1 MTMTAPHLDGAPVPP
16 PPITQ
21 KMFIELHPTVIEKD
35 NSIHSEHGVVHYPFW
50 FGGLASCVSSCCTQ
64 PLGVGKRYW
73 VHWATSWTRANMN
86 CSGCKPL
93 PSNLPNDMLTRSSS
107 VCRRSITTLRS
118 WLTLAVDYQD
128 CADTLQLS
136 ASLTRTLFYSGVRF
150 GMYEKLKEMGST
162 STHAPSGLALALMA
176 ASSGFTGSVCSNF
189 ADVVCLRMQADPGLP
204 PELRRNYKNIADGVY
219 KMVRA
224 EGWNSIWTGVWLGA
238 GRAAIGTATQLAG
251 YDIIKRELMKRTS
264 LGDNIPTHITAS
276 CLAGFLSTFIC
287 SPLDVFKARFMT
299 RKSSAHSMS
308 VMLQSTLKNEGAAW
322 MFKGLTP
329 ALISRAP
336 STIITFVTLEQLR
349 KVYRHMHGLQE

>member
-1 MTMTAPHLDGAPVPP
+1 MSGSTGGIMTMTAPHLDGAPVPP

-64 PLGVGKRYW
+64 PLGVAGLR
-73 VHWATSWTRANMN
+73 
-86 CSGCKPL
+86 L
-93 PSNLPNDMLTRSSS
+93 Q
-107 VCRRSITTLRS
+107 TLHHDAPQLGMIRI
-118 WLTLAVDYQD
+118 WHE
-128 CADTLQLS
+128 LS
-136 ASLTRTLFYSGVRF
+136 ASLTRTFFYSGVRF

>member
-1 MTMTAPHLDGAPVPP
+1 MSGSTGGIMTMTAPHLDGAPVPP

-64 PLGVGKRYW
+64 PLG
-73 VHWATSWTRANMN
+73 
-86 CSGCKPL
+86 PL
-93 PSNLPNDMLTRSSS
+93 HSNFPNDMLTRSSS

-118 WLTLAVDYQD
+118 WL
-128 CADTLQLS
+128 S
-136 ASLTRTLFYSGVRF
+136 ASLTRTFFYSGVRF

>member
-1 MTMTAPHLDGAPVPP
+1 MSGSTGGIMTMTAPHLDGAPVPP

-64 PLGVGKRYW
+64 PLGVASSFKF
-73 VHWATSWTRANMN
+73 
-86 CSGCKPL
+86 
-93 PSNLPNDMLTRSSS
+93 PNDMLTRSSS

-118 WLTLAVDYQD
+118 WKG
-128 CADTLQLS
+128 LS
-136 ASLTRTLFYSGVRF
+136 ASLTRTFFYSGVRF

-176 ASSGFTGSVCSNF
+176 ASSGFTGSVCSNY

>member
-1 MTMTAPHLDGAPVPP
+1 
-16 PPITQ
+16 
-21 KMFIELHPTVIEKD
+21 
-35 NSIHSEHGVVHYPFW
+35 
-50 FGGLASCVSSCCTQ
+50 
-64 PLGVGKRYW
+64 
-73 VHWATSWTRANMN
+73 
-86 CSGCKPL
+86 
-93 PSNLPNDMLTRSSS
+93 
-107 VCRRSITTLRS
+107 
-118 WLTLAVDYQD
+118 
-128 CADTLQLS
+128 
-136 ASLTRTLFYSGVRF
+136 RTFFYSGVRF
-150 GMYEKLKEMGST
+150 GMYEKLKELGST
-162 STHAPSGLALALMA
+162 STHAPSGLALAIMA

-204 PELRRNYKNIADGVY
+204 PELRRNYKNIADGVQ

-264 LGDNIPTHITAS
+264 MGDNIPTHITAS

-299 RKSSAHSMS
+299 RKSSAHSMA
-308 VMLQSTLKNEGAAW
+308 VMLERIFKNEGATW

-349 KVYRHMHGLQE
+349 RVYRHMHGLQE

>member
-1 MTMTAPHLDGAPVPP
+1 MSGTTGGTVTMTATHLDGAPVPP

-21 KMFIELHPTVIEKD
+21 KLFIELHPTVIEKD
-35 NSIHSEHGVVHYPFW
+35 NSIHSEHGVIHYPFW
-50 FGGLASCVSSCCTQ
+50 FGGLASCVSNICTQ
-64 PLGVGKRYW
+64 PLGVAG
-73 VHWATSWTRANMN
+73 
-86 CSGCKPL
+86 
-93 PSNLPNDMLTRSSS
+93 
-107 VCRRSITTLRS
+107 
-118 WLTLAVDYQD
+118 
-128 CADTLQLS
+128 LS
-136 ASLTRTLFYSGVRF
+136 ASLTRTFFYSGVRF
-150 GMYEKLKEMGST
+150 GMYEKLKELGST
-162 STHAPSGLALALMA
+162 STHAPSGLTLALMA

-204 PELRRNYKNIADGVY
+204 SELRRNYKNIADGVQ

-238 GRAAIGTATQLAG
+238 GRAAIATATQLAG
-251 YDIIKRELMKRTS
+251 YDVIKRELMKRTS
-264 LGDNIPTHITAS
+264 MGDNVPTHITAS

-299 RKSSAHSMS
+299 RKSSAHSMA
-308 VMLQSTLKNEGAAW
+308 VMLERTFKNEGAAW

>member
-1 MTMTAPHLDGAPVPP
+1 MSGSTGGIMTMTAPHLDGAPVPP

-35 NSIHSEHGVVHYPFW
+35 NSIHSEHGVVHYPF
-50 FGGLASCVSSCCTQ
+50 C
-64 PLGVGKRYW
+64 
-73 VHWATSWTRANMN
+73 
-86 CSGCKPL
+86 GCKTLDSSFPD
-93 PSNLPNDMLTRSSS
+93 DMLTRSSS

-118 WLTLAVDYQD
+118 WKG
-128 CADTLQLS
+128 LS
-136 ASLTRTLFYSGVRF
+136 ASLTRTFFYSGVRF

-308 VMLQSTLKNEGAAW
+308 VMLERTLKNEGAAW

>member
-64 PLGVGKRYW
+64 PLG
-73 VHWATSWTRANMN
+73 ATSWTRANMN

-93 PSNLPNDMLTRSSS
+93 HSNFPNDMLTRFSS

-118 WLTLAVDYQD
+118 WL
-128 CADTLQLS
+128 S
-136 ASLTRTLFYSGVRF
+136 ASLTRTFFYSGVRF

>member
-1 MTMTAPHLDGAPVPP
+1 GLEGWQAVSQVFA
-16 PPITQ
+16 
-21 KMFIELHPTVIEKD
+21 
-35 NSIHSEHGVVHYPFW
+35 HSLWESRV
-50 FGGLASCVSSCCTQ
+50 
-64 PLGVGKRYW
+64 
-73 VHWATSWTRANMN
+73 
-86 CSGCKPL
+86 SGC
-93 PSNLPNDMLTRSSS
+93 RH
-107 VCRRSITTLRS
+107 SITMHPS
-118 WLTLAVDYQD
+118 WACSKSGTKCGYMS
-128 CADTLQLS
+128 LS
-136 ASLTRTLFYSGVRF
+136 ASLTRTFFYSGVRF
-150 GMYEKLKEMGST
+150 GMYEKLKELGST
-162 STHAPSGLALALMA
+162 STHAPSGLALAIMA

-204 PELRRNYKNIADGVY
+204 PELRRNYKNIADGVR

-264 LGDNIPTHITAS
+264 MGDNVPTHITAS

-299 RKSSAHSMS
+299 RKSSAHSMV
-308 VMLQSTLKNEGAAW
+308 VMLERIFKNEGATW

-336 STIITFVTLEQLR
+336 STI
-349 KVYRHMHGLQE
+349 

>member
-1 MTMTAPHLDGAPVPP
+1 MSGSTGGIMTMTTPHLDGAPVPP

-64 PLGVGKRYW
+64 PLGVAFPRPLE
-73 VHWATSWTRANMN
+73 
-86 CSGCKPL
+86 GCK
-93 PSNLPNDMLTRSSS
+93 
-107 VCRRSITTLRS
+107 
-118 WLTLAVDYQD
+118 LTLAVDYQD

-136 ASLTRTLFYSGVRF
+136 ASLTRTFFYSGVRF

>member
-1 MTMTAPHLDGAPVPP
+1 MSGTTGGVVTMTANHLDGAPVPP
-16 PPITQ
+16 PLITQ
-21 KMFIELHPTVIEKD
+21 KLFIELHPTVIEKD

-64 PLGVGKRYW
+64 PLGVAG
-73 VHWATSWTRANMN
+73 VSLCHSIQTSYDT
-86 CSGCKPL
+86 
-93 PSNLPNDMLTRSSS
+93 
-107 VCRRSITTLRS
+107 
-118 WLTLAVDYQD
+118 LTLCSFVYKHSIM
-128 CADTLQLS
+128 TLHSWLS
-136 ASLTRTLFYSGVRF
+136 ASLTRTFFYSGVRF

-189 ADVVCLRMQADPGLP
+189 ADVICLRMQADPGLP
-204 PELRRNYKNIADGVY
+204 PELRRNYQNIADGLH

-251 YDIIKRELMKRTS
+251 YDIVKREMMKRTS
-264 LGDNIPTHITAS
+264 MGDNIPTHITAS

-308 VMLQSTLKNEGAAW
+308 IMLERTLRNEGVAW

>member
-1 MTMTAPHLDGAPVPP
+1 MSGSTGGIMTMTAPHLDGAPVPP

-64 PLGVGKRYW
+64 PLGVAGLRLQ
-73 VHWATSWTRANMN
+73 T
-86 CSGCKPL
+86 P
-93 PSNLPNDMLTRSSS
+93 
-107 VCRRSITTLRS
+107 ITTLRS
-118 WLTLAVDYQD
+118 WL
-128 CADTLQLS
+128 S
-136 ASLTRTLFYSGVRF
+136 ASLTRTFFYSGVRF

>member
-1 MTMTAPHLDGAPVPP
+1 MSGSTGGIMTMTAPHLDGAPVPP

-64 PLGVGKRYW
+64 PLGVALPRPLE
-73 VHWATSWTRANMN
+73 
-86 CSGCKPL
+86 GCK
-93 PSNLPNDMLTRSSS
+93 
-107 VCRRSITTLRS
+107 
-118 WLTLAVDYQD
+118 LTLTVDHQD
-128 CADTLQLS
+128 CADTSQLS
-136 ASLTRTLFYSGVRF
+136 ASLTRTFFYSGVRF

>member
-1 MTMTAPHLDGAPVPP
+1 
-16 PPITQ
+16 
-21 KMFIELHPTVIEKD
+21 
-35 NSIHSEHGVVHYPFW
+35 
-50 FGGLASCVSSCCTQ
+50 
-64 PLGVGKRYW
+64 
-73 VHWATSWTRANMN
+73 
-86 CSGCKPL
+86 
-93 PSNLPNDMLTRSSS
+93 
-107 VCRRSITTLRS
+107 
-118 WLTLAVDYQD
+118 
-128 CADTLQLS
+128 
-136 ASLTRTLFYSGVRF
+136 
-150 GMYEKLKEMGST
+150 MYEKLKEMGST

-264 LGDNIPTHITAS
+264 LGDNIPTHIAAS

>member
-1 MTMTAPHLDGAPVPP
+1 MSGSTGGTVTMTAAHLDGAPVPP

-21 KMFIELHPTVIEKD
+21 KLFIELHPTVIEKD
-35 NSIHSEHGVVHYPFW
+35 NSIHFEHGVIHYPFW
-50 FGGLASCVSSCCTQ
+50 FGGLASCVSNICTQ
-64 PLGVGKRYW
+64 PLGVAGVR
-73 VHWATSWTRANMN
+73 
-86 CSGCKPL
+86 
-93 PSNLPNDMLTRSSS
+93 PS
-107 VCRRSITTLRS
+107 I
-118 WLTLAVDYQD
+118 
-128 CADTLQLS
+128 LS
-136 ASLTRTLFYSGVRF
+136 ASLTRTFFYSGVRF
-150 GMYEKLKEMGST
+150 GLYEKLKELGST

-204 PELRRNYKNIADGVY
+204 PELRRNYKNIADGVQ

-238 GRAAIGTATQLAG
+238 GRAAIATATQLAG
-251 YDIIKRELMKRTS
+251 YDVIKRELMKRTS
-264 LGDNIPTHITAS
+264 MGDNVPTHITAS

-299 RKSSAHSMS
+299 RKSSAHSMA
-308 VMLQSTLKNEGAAW
+308 VMLERTVKNEGAAW

>member
-1 MTMTAPHLDGAPVPP
+1 MSGSTGGIMTMTAPILMAHLYLHRPSLRRCSSN
-16 PPITQ
+16 
-21 KMFIELHPTVIEKD
+21 FILPSSRKTTRSTPSMV
-35 NSIHSEHGVVHYPFW
+35 SSTIHSGSEDWPA
-50 FGGLASCVSSCCTQ
+50 ASRV
-64 PLGVGKRYW
+64 
-73 VHWATSWTRANMN
+73 
-86 CSGCKPL
+86 
-93 PSNLPNDMLTRSSS
+93 
-107 VCRRSITTLRS
+107 
-118 WLTLAVDYQD
+118 AV
-128 CADTLQLS
+128 LSLWESLS
-136 ASLTRTLFYSGVRF
+136 ASLTRTFFYSGVRF

-204 PELRRNYKNIADGVY
+204 QNCVAITRTSQTVCTRWSAPKAGTASGLVIVLNRL
-219 KMVRA
+219 
-224 EGWNSIWTGVWLGA
+224 STTLTGVWLGA

-264 LGDNIPTHITAS
+264 LGDNIPTHIAAS